1 MELSGRLR
9 RRWHSEGGY
18 REFLGLAFPLI
29 LSTASWSIQHF
40 VDRVFLTWYSTEAL
54 AAAAPA
60 GMTNFIFLSFFFGIA
75 QYVNTFVAQYMGARR
90 PERVGPSV
98 WQGVYLA
105 LFSGLLA
112 LVPAALSTPLFDLI
126 GHAPSIRQ
134 AETVY
139 FRILCYG
146 IGVHVLSIAA
156 SCFFSGRGK
165 AWTVLAVSAAAT
177 LCNIVLDY
185 ALIFGRWGLPEWGIE
200 GAAWATNLAGLF
212 SALLFFVLILRRP
225 YRQQYATLRG
235 WKFNPE
241 LFARLLRFGGPSGL
255 TFMLDIMAFSLFTL
269 IVGRLGTIE
278 LAATNLA
285 SHINSLAFMPLIG
298 SGIAVTTMVGQ
309 RLGRNQPAAAE
320 YCTWTGFHLGLL
332 YTLLMALAY
341 IAVPE
346 LFLEPFKAGARGEE
360 FAAAY
365 AIAIPLLRIV
375 AIYCVFDSLYMTFT
389 AALKGAG
396 DTRFIMWVSVPL
408 AWILMVIPSFVA
420 QNFFDAGIFL
430 IWAFLCIYVVIL
442 ALVFYFR
449 FRQGKWKEMR
459 VIEEVPIESGLEVA
473 TAAESEEES

>member
-1 MELSGRLR
+1 MELFRYLSH
-9 RRWHSEGGY
+9 RWQSEGGY

-40 VDRVFLTWYSTEAL
+40 VDRVFLSWYSTEAL

-60 GMTNFIFLSFFFGIA
+60 GMTNFIFLSFFLGIA
-75 QYVNTFVAQYMGARR
+75 QYVNTFVAQYTGARR
-90 PERVGPSV
+90 PERVGPAV

-112 LVPAALSTPLFDLI
+112 LVPAALSAPLFDLI
-126 GHAPSIRQ
+126 GHDPAIRQ
-134 AETVY
+134 AETTY
-139 FRILCYG
+139 FRVLCYG
-146 IGVHVLSIAA
+146 IGLHVLSTSA
-156 SCFFSGRGK
+156 SCFFSGRGRT
-165 AWTVLAVSAAAT
+165 WTVLGVNIAAT
-177 LCNIVLDY
+177 LLNIVLDY

-212 SALLFFVLILRRP
+212 SATLFFVLIVRRS
-225 YRQQYATLRG
+225 YRAQYATLRG
-235 WKFNPE
+235 WKPDPE
-241 LFARLLRFGGPSGL
+241 LFGRLLRFGGPSGL
-255 TFMLDIMAFSLFTL
+255 TFMLDIMAFSLFIL
-269 IVGRLGTIE
+269 IAGRLGTIA

-320 YCTWTGFHLGLL
+320 YCTWTGFHLALL
-332 YTLLMALAY
+332 YTLVMALAY

-346 LFLEPFKAGARGEE
+346 LFLKPFKARAQGAD

-375 AIYCVFDSLYMTFT
+375 ALYCIFDAFYMTFT
-389 AALKGAG
+389 ATLKGAG

-408 AWILMVIPSFVA
+408 AWVLMVIPAFVA
-420 QNFFDAGIFL
+420 QAYFNAGIFL
-430 IWAFLCIYVVIL
+430 IWGFLCAYVIVL

-449 FRQGKWKEMR
+449 FRQGKWKDMR
-459 VIEEVPIESGLEVA
+459 VIEEQPLEV
-473 TAAESEEES
+473 EQMV